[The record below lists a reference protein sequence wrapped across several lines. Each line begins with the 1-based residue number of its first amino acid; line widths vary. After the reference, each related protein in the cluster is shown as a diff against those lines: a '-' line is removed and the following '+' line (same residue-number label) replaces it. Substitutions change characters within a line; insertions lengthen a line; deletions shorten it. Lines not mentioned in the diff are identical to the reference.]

1 MTKIEPIN
9 LEVTCIELTFGKR
22 KWGYVAVYRPPDTNI
37 GIFFGELT
45 KCLEQITNQYD
56 HIIITGD
63 ININT
68 KDETSPGHQIYEN
81 FLDTFNLKNVIKS
94 DTCFTNKNGKHIST
108 SIAVLLTN
116 SANKF
121 FNTHTVTTGISDCHV
136 LISSLL
142 RATYRHSEAKEIEYR
157 NYKSLYQN
165 FESFLNEVGNIDN
178 NIHFENKNCPNKY
191 YDTYTKAFQDI
202 LNAHAPLKKKKV
214 RANDGG
220 FANKELRNSW
230 YKRSKLRNIYNRNNT
245 EENWNNFKKQRN
257 VCTSLKRKTKK
268 NYFIEKT
275 KDQESFWKIFG
286 PYLTNKGHHAQEDY
300 IVSVNGELVK
310 DKKEVAN
317 HFNKYFINI
326 IENTTGHKI
335 NTLNSNPASNTID
348 QILDY
353 YKNHSSILMIKEKM
367 KQYQNF
373 TKFEIPKSTELDI
386 HDIIMKIN
394 TKSSQGHDKIPP
406 KILKMCANE
415 IAKPLSSI
423 INLSINQEIFVD
435 TAKISLCTPLYKNPP
450 GGSRQQ
456 IPLYRP
462 LNVCTSFSKILER
475 YNLNSMLDHV
485 NKIISKHITAY
496 RKGHSCQHV
505 LLKLTEEWR
514 KYIDQNKI
522 VGSLL
527 MDLSK
532 AFDCLPHELLIA
544 KLEAYG
550 FDKSTLH
557 IFYSYL
563 KNRKQSVKLNGILS
577 DFLEILSGV
586 PQGSIFGPILFNICI
601 NDFIYHMELTK
612 AEVFNFADDNTLSAF
627 AKSTDELKRILD
639 DAAVEAIKWLD
650 ANQMIANADKFKSII
665 VKKPSMKIDDFN
677 ITVGNQE
684 IKPSS
689 SVKLLGVDIDN
700 KLNFRKHI
708 KTLCRKAGAKLNAI
722 KRLGSYL
729 KEKDRKLLVTAHV
742 TSQFNYSSIVWH
754 FGGLTEVHK
763 MEKLHERCIRYI
775 YNEYNKN
782 YFDLLYEN
790 DLTTLFGKRT
800 REMCCETYK
809 TIHGLNAA
817 YMKDIFEDRP
827 SKYPSR
833 NEHDLF
839 IPKFNQIT
847 YGYKSYRV
855 QGPKIWNL
863 LPKEIKGIQSYN
875 IFKSKLRNIDMPF
888 CSCQTCLTLQTQ
900 TCKTSTL
907 ANKMLQDILI
917 NK

>member
-1 MTKIEPIN
+1 
-9 LEVTCIELTFGKR
+9 
-22 KWGYVAVYRPPDTNI
+22 
-37 GIFFGELT
+37 
-45 KCLEQITNQYD
+45 
-56 HIIITGD
+56 
-63 ININT
+63 
-68 KDETSPGHQIYEN
+68 
-81 FLDTFNLKNVIKS
+81 
-94 DTCFTNKNGKHIST
+94 
-108 SIAVLLTN
+108 
-116 SANKF
+116 
-121 FNTHTVTTGISDCHV
+121 
-136 LISSLL
+136 
-142 RATYRHSEAKEIEYR
+142 
-157 NYKSLYQN
+157 
-165 FESFLNEVGNIDN
+165 
-178 NIHFENKNCPNKY
+178 
-191 YDTYTKAFQDI
+191 
-202 LNAHAPLKKKKV
+202 
-214 RANDGG
+214 
-220 FANKELRNSW
+220 
-230 YKRSKLRNIYNRNNT
+230 
-245 EENWNNFKKQRN
+245 
-257 VCTSLKRKTKK
+257 
-268 NYFIEKT
+268 
-275 KDQESFWKIFG
+275 
-286 PYLTNKGHHAQEDY
+286 
-300 IVSVNGELVK
+300 
-310 DKKEVAN
+310 
-317 HFNKYFINI
+317 
-326 IENTTGHKI
+326 
-335 NTLNSNPASNTID
+335 
-348 QILDY
+348 
-353 YKNHSSILMIKEKM
+353 
-367 KQYQNF
+367 
-373 TKFEIPKSTELDI
+373 
-386 HDIIMKIN
+386 
-394 TKSSQGHDKIPP
+394 
-406 KILKMCANE
+406 
-415 IAKPLSSI
+415 
-423 INLSINQEIFVD
+423 
-435 TAKISLCTPLYKNPP
+435 
-450 GGSRQQ
+450 
-456 IPLYRP
+456 
-462 LNVCTSFSKILER
+462 
-475 YNLNSMLDHV
+475 
-485 NKIISKHITAY
+485 
-496 RKGHSCQHV
+496 
-505 LLKLTEEWR
+505 
-514 KYIDQNKI
+514 
-522 VGSLL
+522 
-527 MDLSK
+527 
-532 AFDCLPHELLIA
+532 
-544 KLEAYG
+544 
-550 FDKSTLH
+550 
-557 IFYSYL
+557 
-563 KNRKQSVKLNGILS
+563 
-577 DFLEILSGV
+577 
-586 PQGSIFGPILFNICI
+586 
-601 NDFIYHMELTK
+601 MELTK

-833 NEHDLF
+833 NENELF

-863 LPKEIKGIQSYN
+863 LPQEIKGIQSYN